1 MLDAKLRKLRLGHAA
16 SVLEAHHQGAINAK
30 LGYLEFLE
38 RLVDDELST
47 RENKGL
53 DKRLRAARFPVLK
66 TLEEFDF
73 NFQPSLDAMRIK
85 ALASCEFVA
94 KHEVI
99 LFVGPPGVGKSH
111 LSTALGVK
119 ACMRGYSVLFAT
131 IQRLA
136 SQLSAAMADLS
147 IEKLIDQ
154 YISTD
159 LIIFDELGFTPL
171 NKVVADH
178 IFRIVSERYERGA
191 IIITSNKPFELWGEM
206 FDPILATAVLD
217 RLVHHAHIIP
227 IAGDSYRTRDRR
239 PPPVETPVTPKYPSR
254 QKTGAK
260 SGPTT
265 RLQPSG

>member
-1 MLDAKLRKLRLGHAA
+1 MLDTKLRKLRLGYAA

-53 DKRLRAARFPVLK
+53 DKRLRAARFPVVK

-73 NFQPSLDAMRIK
+73 GFQPSLDAMRIK

-94 KHEVI
+94 KHETV

-111 LSTALGVK
+111 LATALGVK
-119 ACMRGYSVLFAT
+119 ACMRGSSVLFAT

-147 IEKLIDQ
+147 IEKLVEQ
-154 YISTD
+154 YVSAD
-159 LIIFDELGFTPL
+159 LIILDELGFTPL

-227 IAGDSYRTRDRR
+227 ITGESYRTRDRR
-239 PPPVETPVTPKYPSR
+239 PPATESPTSPKTPSR

-260 SGPTT
+260 
-265 RLQPSG
+265 

>member
-1 MLDAKLRKLRLGHAA
+1 MLSAKLRKLRLGHAA
-16 SVLEAHHQGAINAK
+16 SVLEAHHQGAMNEK

-38 RLVDDELST
+38 RLVDDELTT

-73 NFQPSLDAMRIK
+73 NFQPSLDAMRVK
-85 ALASCEFVA
+85 ALASCDFVD
-94 KHEVI
+94 KHETI

-154 YISTD
+154 YVSAD

-206 FDPILATAVLD
+206 FEPILATAVLD

-227 IAGDSYRTRDRR
+227 IAGESYRTRDRR
-239 PPPVETPVTPKYPSR
+239 PPHIEPPTQSKPPSR
-254 QKTGAK
+254 PKNGSK

-265 RLQPSG
+265 RLHAGG